1 MLPELCYRTQIGTT
15 GEFNGNVIKG
25 KMVLAQKYRTS
36 SMLATH
42 MLQADPALM
51 AEFEASW
58 PPGKAPDGSFKSSVG
73 GRGSAGRGVKG
84 AFDPPEQ
91 QLLPTSFH
99 TILMVKFGGHP
110 PTLPS
115 F

>member
-73 GRGSAGRGVKG
+73 AGAPQAGGSRVPLTPLSNSC
-84 AFDPPEQ
+84 FLPP
-91 QLLPTSFH
+91 SIRF
-99 TILMVKFGGHP
+99 
-110 PTLPS
+110 
-115 F
+115 